1 MVKNTYQRVICAP
14 RQTVFEI
21 LRDRQVELNKKLPNV
36 VDSRV
41 LEDIT
46 ESGGRRRIVT
56 EATAQAPIPMLL
68 RPVLVKKHLAWKSI
82 QVWDAKKWTC
92 DFETEALYFKENVD
106 VRGQWTFEEK
116 TTGSTAVRIIS
127 IIKIDANG
135 LPGLPQQFAA
145 PVASLV
151 EHILTRLT
159 RPNLDKLWAGVETML
174 REERRETRRE
184 TRREERRTNGKKAKN

>member
-1 MVKNTYQRVICAP
+1 MVKNTYQRVIGAP

-36 VDSRV
+36 LDSRV
-41 LEDIT
+41 LEDCA
-46 ESGGRRRIVT
+46 ESGSRRRIVT

-68 RPVLVKKHLAWKSI
+68 RPVLAKKHLVWKSI
-82 QVWDAKKWTC
+82 QVWDSKKWTC

-116 TTGSTAVRIIS
+116 SPGSTTVRIMS

-145 PVASLV
+145 PVAALV

-159 RPNLDKLWAGVETML
+159 RPNLEKLWVGVEALL
-174 REERRETRRE
+174 REERREARRE
-184 TRREERRTNGKKAKN
+184 ARREERRSARKAKN